1 MKKKILVILIATMTV
16 LSACSYD
23 FGAGN
28 SEGGQKEESGQ
39 EQQGQEEGSGQ
50 DSGTDES
57 EETDDYTRGTNTDT
71 GWESEFWELRF
82 TAPEGLY
89 MLNDEGLNTAMG
101 LGKELLS
108 KNYTELQAEYAEMV
122 SLYEMMCMSPGGETN
137 VVVTVEKLMMKNMSS
152 ADYMKAAM
160 TQLEALKEPVY
171 TILENDG
178 NETEIGGENF
188 CTAKVKGESGGA
200 SLYQDYYVRVKNN
213 RAIIIII
220 TYGDGDEEGAQ
231 TILNSFEAY

>member
-1 MKKKILVILIATMTV
+1 MIAATT
-16 LSACSYD
+16 LLCACSYD

-28 SEGGQKEESGQ
+28 LGGGQKEESGQ

-50 DSGTDES
+50 DSGADEK
-57 EETDDYTRGTNTDT
+57 EETDDYIRGTNTDA
-71 GWESEFWELRF
+71 GWESEFWGLHF

-89 MLNDEGLNTAMG
+89 MLNEEGLNTAMG
-101 LGKELLS
+101 LGKELVS
-108 KNYTELQAEYAEMV
+108 KNYSELQATYAEMV

-137 VVVTVEKLMMKNMSS
+137 VVVTVEKLYMKNMSS

-188 CTAKVKGESGGA
+188 CVAKVKGESGAA

-213 RAIIIII
+213 RALIIII